1 MDPQNPIDPAS
12 LLLPKKDAPPPA
24 QRINAGALLEQEQTA
39 ELPKAETPVSPPVA
53 PKQERSEVAALQT
66 YKGDVEKS
74 VEDRG
79 VSVVS
84 IAAAEAERRGKQGQA
99 PEIKKEE
106 RRIFG
111 MNLLM
116 VLGGVVLIA
125 AALGA
130 GAFVFLRPTTVAG
143 PQTPVAPF
151 ISVDN
156 TTLVAA
162 DTSSRD
168 ALITNIAAAVQS
180 TRLSLG
186 LIEWLYVAPRAADG
200 STGPELGIQ
209 DLLGVIAPNLPA
221 ELARTLQPTY
231 LLGVHSF
238 DQNQAFLILQTDS
251 YGLAYSGML
260 SWERTMRGDLHP
272 VFNRTPSPHTNPVGV
287 GASPTTTEVAS
298 APFFNTSFVDK
309 VVENRDT
316 RALLNEQGDILLLWT
331 MLGRNIILIT
341 TNEYTLRE
349 VVARMNVAPIVPIPG
364 R

>member
-53 PKQERSEVAALQT
+53 PKQERSEVSALQT

-260 SWERTMRGDLHP
+260 SWDRPMR
-272 VFNRTPSPHTNPVGV
+272 
-287 GASPTTTEVAS
+287 A
-298 APFFNTSFVDK
+298 
-309 VVENRDT
+309 
-316 RALLNEQGDILLLWT
+316 I
-331 MLGRNIILIT
+331 
-341 TNEYTLRE
+341 
-349 VVARMNVAPIVPIPG
+349 
-364 R
+364 